1 MSKKIILIAGPT
13 ASGKSKLAIK
23 IANKIKGEIINADS
37 MQVYKEF
44 SVLSSRPVK
53 QDLKKDKAIEIA
65 KSLEVQKD
73 IESVKVLR
81 EVFDPEEGTSKE
93 STVYT
98 PGRLWR

>member
-1 MSKKIILIAGPT
+1 MVQQIQY
-13 ASGKSKLAIK
+13 
-23 IANKIKGEIINADS
+23 E
-37 MQVYKEF
+37 
-44 SVLSSRPVK
+44 VLVK
-53 QDLKKDKAIEIA
+53 QDGRWGFNSSHQASEKDKAIEIA